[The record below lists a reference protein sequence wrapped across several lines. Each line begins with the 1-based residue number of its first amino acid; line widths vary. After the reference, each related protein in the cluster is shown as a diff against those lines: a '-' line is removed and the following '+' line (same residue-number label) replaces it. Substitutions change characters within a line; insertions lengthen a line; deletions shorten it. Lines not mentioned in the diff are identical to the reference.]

1 MKRFNLFIAFAA
13 FAFASCTSTDSK
25 TEAVNTES
33 TTEEVA
39 TASSAL
45 IPDGNYIVTNIATV
59 VTWVA
64 KKAVGDGHTGIIPV
78 SNGKF
83 KVKNG
88 QISDG
93 SIIFD
98 MTGFTVTDLEGESKA
113 NFDEHLKSVDF
124 LETEKFPT
132 AVLTLKNTIED
143 GGDLHVNASLSM
155 HGVSQPYNIPIVIK
169 PFKKDGQDMFSVY
182 GEIFIDRT
190 KHKIVYGSGSFFDN
204 LGDKAINDD
213 ILIKFELTA
222 L

>member
-98 MTGFTVTDLEGESKA
+98 MTDLQLQI
-113 NFDEHLKSVDF
+113 LKVS
-124 LETEKFPT
+124 LKQI
-132 AVLTLKNTIED
+132 LT
-143 GGDLHVNASLSM
+143 
-155 HGVSQPYNIPIVIK
+155 NIL
-169 PFKKDGQDMFSVY
+169 
-182 GEIFIDRT
+182 
-190 KHKIVYGSGSFFDN
+190 N
-204 LGDKAINDD
+204 LW
-213 ILIKFELTA
+213 TS
-222 L
+222 